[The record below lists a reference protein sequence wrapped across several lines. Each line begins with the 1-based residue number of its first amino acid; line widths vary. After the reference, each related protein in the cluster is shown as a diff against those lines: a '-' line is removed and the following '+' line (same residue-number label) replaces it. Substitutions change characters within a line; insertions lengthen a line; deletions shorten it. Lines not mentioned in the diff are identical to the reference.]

1 MNTHILDQLKKPE
14 NNETLEYW
22 IYKNRKEIF
31 RLHLNTKDANWKQI
45 SQEFSEIFNLP
56 AVLRTSEFIHILNS
70 DFLFSINSRLTY
82 LR

>member
-31 RLHLNTKDANWKQI
+31 RLHLNTKDAN
-45 SQEFSEIFNLP
+45 
-56 AVLRTSEFIHILNS
+56 
-70 DFLFSINSRLTY
+70 
-82 LR
+82 